1 MSAKPAS
8 QCTRRQQEQPPAIT
22 MPDSQSGASCGLP
35 PARTT
40 RRSSGSSTGSLARR
54 MKRGHAPN
62 GVIRRLRTAQCVSAT
77 AEA

>member
-1 MSAKPAS
+1 
-8 QCTRRQQEQPPAIT
+8 
-22 MPDSQSGASCGLP
+22 MPNSQSGASCGLP
-35 PARTT
+35 PARTI